1 MKKTIKKESNILLII
16 ALFIY
21 AVTNVI
27 DRLII
32 EIPDII
38 YIMCM
43 FISIGIIFSA
53 LKSQRQGK

>member
-1 MKKTIKKESNILLII
+1 MKKIIKKESNILLII